1 MEGLIYGEAY
11 FRNFTVCATKTV
23 QFNSLRKAI
32 KAECNTIVIIH
43 IRTTLFK
50 LGNIVIVI

>member
-1 MEGLIYGEAY
+1 MVFWAGIMEKVTFNGI
-11 FRNFTVCATKTV
+11 CATKTV

-50 LGNIVIVI
+50 LGNIVSVI